1 MVHLHLNIM
10 LNMVETKIVRI
21 NQTLYARVPAA
32 EARRLGLSEG
42 EVVDIEVKPRRKT
55 ASGAMALFG
64 KRKGLALPSDAEL
77 WGEHGA

>member
-1 MVHLHLNIM
+1 M

-32 EARRLGLSEG
+32 EVRRLGLAEG

-55 ASGAMALFG
+55 AAGALALFG
-64 KRKGLALPSDAEL
+64 KGKGLALPDDADL